1 MALSVLLVTCLILKL
16 LETGVTATNYCVI
29 EQTSTDSNCQ
39 TLQYYAKHLQNI
51 SNQDGNIT
59 MTFLPGDH
67 KLTEITFHLINRTS
81 VAFTTWTQ
89 QNVKISVGFG
99 AGITL
104 ENITNLTIQHVTII
118 PNPIEGALIFKNI
131 QLFRLIQINIT
142 YTQVKIPPPTIS
154 PSMSNIRNTEITQ
167 STFDHCI
174 LIFGQEH
181 DSSIK
186 EISLALQNVSISS
199 VRFHSI
205 HSAVRITMDEGT
217 YLLNFTNSSIS
228 SQNTGIHLKVYNSKL
243 IFDMENVNITNSHDG
258 LYIEDMSDKQ
268 LSTVTVNAA
277 YCLFEANRYGIVINS
292 LTDVPSTVIVTMK
305 NCNITN
311 NTESG
316 IIIHKSRS
324 VKLQMTVEFCHFTGN
339 TGVSILI
346 DATDEEGSKL
356 KLNNCTF
363 LSNEDV
369 LQARSVVQLHG
380 YIETRLSNCF
390 FQDNRNTPIEINFG
404 DLVFTHNNWFIGNR
418 GYYGG
423 GVSLIDST
431 VIFTVNAQV
440 YFTNNSARFGGAI
453 YVVKTSCASKS
464 PLCFYS
470 AANSS
475 YIYLTENTADSG
487 GDEIYGAALNDTC
500 IANSNSNTSV
510 SVYRNHFKFNN
521 YTEPKLSLVT
531 SDPKRI
537 CLCRQD
543 TLIPI
548 CSDINYI
555 FNTSIKN
562 GYPGEYFVFYI
573 VLVGYEFGTVSGT
586 AYIRAL
592 DTENVQSVAINSTSC
607 TAVNYTINSK
617 LNTTVTLVLTTQE
630 IALREY
636 GDRDYMEAAIKTY
649 NESEVIPESLLTT
662 PVYIDIKVQDCPEGF
677 SFNDRRNICEC
688 DLKNQTT
695 CIICNSQRLFKMSG
709 TQWIG
714 EGVLYTEHA
723 PHGHINTSEKWV
735 TLDGVANECPAINGE
750 SLEVDEQCANNH
762 TGQLCGNCSGNY
774 SLTLGRPDCKE
785 CAYKGLAFIVFFILA
800 GPLLVALIKML
811 DLTVTIG
818 SVNGL
823 IIYANLVWAN
833 ESIIFNSRECE
844 FNEYF
849 LKVFIAWIN
858 LDFGI
863 TECFFKGFN
872 AVWKAFFQ
880 FLFPIYIWILAI
892 AIIFA
897 SRYSDRVARVF
908 GTKSVSLLAT
918 LFLLS
923 YSKLLTAVTTV
934 FDGTTL
940 GNITVWTED
949 GTIEYMRE
957 EHIALFLVSLV
968 FSTLF
973 LLPFTASLLFIQ
985 PLRAISHIRPFQ
997 WVHKLKPFFD
1007 AYTGILEDKY
1017 HYWVGVLIL
1026 ARGAI
1031 LITTAIT
1038 QDKRHD
1044 LIALAIIS
1052 ALLCLHTGVYKKWYL
1067 TLIEK
1072 SFLLNLNLFATALL
1086 GIYVQQGVDGSKQLG
1101 NTVTGIFVG
1110 ISFAQFVCI
1119 IIGHIFMQGRKL
1131 YQKYYTQPEED
1142 PNNPPLLI
1150 EGRDDSQFAN

>member
-81 VAFTTWTQ
+81 VAFTTWAQ

-131 QLFRLIQINIT
+131 QLFRLIQMNIT

-277 YCLFEANRYGIVINS
+277 YCLFEANRYGIVVNS

-346 DATDEEGSKL
+346 DATDDEEGSKL

-390 FQDNRNTPIEINFG
+390 FQDNQNTPIEINFG

-573 VLVGYEFGTVSGT
+573 ALVGYEFGTVSGT

-636 GDRDYMEAAIKTY
+636 GDRDYMEAAIETY

-714 EGVLYTEHA
+714 EEKEGVLYTEHA

-800 GPLLVALIKML
+800 GPLLVA
-811 DLTVTIG
+811 
-818 SVNGL
+818 
-823 IIYANLVWAN
+823 
-833 ESIIFNSRECE
+833 F
-844 FNEYF
+844 
-849 LKVFIAWIN
+849 
-858 LDFGI
+858 
-863 TECFFKGFN
+863 
-872 AVWKAFFQ
+872 
-880 FLFPIYIWILAI
+880 
-892 AIIFA
+892 
-897 SRYSDRVARVF
+897 
-908 GTKSVSLLAT
+908 
-918 LFLLS
+918 
-923 YSKLLTAVTTV
+923 
-934 FDGTTL
+934 
-940 GNITVWTED
+940 
-949 GTIEYMRE
+949 
-957 EHIALFLVSLV
+957 H
-968 FSTLF
+968 
-973 LLPFTASLLFIQ
+973 
-985 PLRAISHIRPFQ
+985 
-997 WVHKLKPFFD
+997 FFD